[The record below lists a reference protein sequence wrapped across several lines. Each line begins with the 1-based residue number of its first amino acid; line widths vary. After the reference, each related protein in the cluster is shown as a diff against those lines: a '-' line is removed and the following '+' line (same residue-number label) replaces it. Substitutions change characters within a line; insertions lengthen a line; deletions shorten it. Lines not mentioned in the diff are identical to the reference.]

1 MSSVRLYVLR
11 TLAELGPMLGH
22 QIRSEAQ
29 TNRTELWTDEA
40 GLHEAVRRADGHVK
54 ARPQRDQTSATPT
67 GCPRPC
73 QREPRGCHAAKSE
86 HNTW

>member
-1 MSSVRLYVLR
+1 VSVRLYVLR

-40 GLHEAVRRADGHVK
+40 GLHEAVKRADGHVK
-54 ARPQRDQTSATPT
+54 ARPQRDQASADVTQRNRNTTP
-67 GCPRPC
+67 GEQQLMSCR
-73 QREPRGCHAAKSE
+73 
-86 HNTW
+86 